1 MARNNR
7 REKKMKILCI
17 SAANMKY
24 AADKSTSLITCQ
36 IIENIIK
43 NKLHKDDAQVNV
55 IKLANA
61 VLSPCTGCGECFKT
75 GRCGVNDDFNDI
87 YAQIAAAEA
96 VFIVSPHYT
105 PIPSKLCMLLEKME
119 QISYLPWFHD
129 SRHQPKVQGIPVGI
143 IAHGGGSGEREL
155 RSYKAMVLDT
165 IANALQTAMMEVVGL
180 NADWPTGVVFPAKE
194 VKRESGQTFPIQ
206 FYDWA
211 DIEGR
216 VTPLVVK
223 VMERTEERKKE

>member
-1 MARNNR
+1 
-7 REKKMKILCI
+7 MKVLCI

-24 AADKSTSLITCQ
+24 AADKSTSLLTCQ

-43 NKLHKDDAQVNV
+43 NKLHKNDVQVAV
-55 IKLANA
+55 VKLVNA
-61 VLSPCTGCGECFKT
+61 ELSPCTGCGECFMT
-75 GRCGVNDDFNDI
+75 GRCGINDDFNDI
-87 YAQIAAAEA
+87 YAQIAAAQA

-129 SRHQPKVQGIPVGI
+129 NHHQPEVRQIPVGI
-143 IAHGGGSGEREL
+143 IAHGGGSDEPTL

-180 NADWPTGVVFPAKE
+180 NEDWPTGVVFPAKE
-194 VKRESGQTFPIQ
+194 VQRDSSSPFPIQ

-211 DIEGR
+211 DIENR
-216 VTPLVVK
+216 VSPLVMK
-223 VMERTEERKKE
+223 VMERAERRNGVS

>member
-1 MARNNR
+1 
-7 REKKMKILCI
+7 MKITCI

-43 NKLHKDDAQVNV
+43 NKLGKNDVQVDVVKLVDAD
-55 IKLANA
+55 
-61 VLSPCTGCGECFKT
+61 LSPCTGCGECFKT
-75 GRCGVNDDFNDI
+75 GRCGADDDFNRI
-87 YAQIAAAEA
+87 YLRIANAGA

-129 SRHQPKVQGIPVGI
+129 NQHHPKVQGIPVGI
-143 IAHGGGSGEREL
+143 IAHGGNSDEFAL

-165 IANALQTAMMEVVGL
+165 IANALQTIMMEVVGL
-180 NADWPTGVVFPAKE
+180 NDEWPTGVVFPAKD
-194 VKRESGQTFPIQ
+194 VKRDSGSTFPIQ
-206 FYDWA
+206 YYDWSE
-211 DIEGR
+211 IENR
-216 VTPLVVK
+216 VSPLVVK
-223 VMERTEERKKE
+223 VIEKQK